1 MTGCFFCQWR
11 KPEQLLFFLGIYDPS
26 VYIQKRKHGVSGLD
40 GFAAPGCGYAVHSF
54 YIFSFEVGF
63 PFLFSEIR

>member
-1 MTGCFFCQWR
+1 MTGCFFVYWR
-11 KPEQLLFFLGIYDPS
+11 EPEHLLFFLDIHDPS

-54 YIFSFEVGF
+54 LF
-63 PFLFSEIR
+63 FL